1 MNYEIVIVGHGR
13 YPDGVL
19 SALQLLIGTTEG
31 IKAFNLDEQTTH
43 EKFEK
48 QLTEL
53 LSEHE
58 RVLVFADMTGGAPHQ
73 IVSRLVLEGNRPHQY
88 VISSAPL
95 NLMLDLYAKSLTGF
109 EDDTIEGE
117 LQHTLTL
124 SKQLI
129 EILPDRMNTNSATAP
144 VPDMT
149 HQYEGDGI

>member
-1 MNYEIVIVGHGR
+1 M
-13 YPDGVL
+13 
-19 SALQLLIGTTEG
+19 Q
-31 IKAFNLDEQTTH
+31 
-43 EKFEK
+43 
-48 QLTEL
+48 
-53 LSEHE
+53 
-58 RVLVFADMTGGAPHQ
+58 
-73 IVSRLVLEGNRPHQY
+73 SRLEGNQPHQY

-149 HQYEGDGI
+149 HQDEGDGI

>member
-1 MNYEIVIVGHGR
+1 
-13 YPDGVL
+13 
-19 SALQLLIGTTEG
+19 
-31 IKAFNLDEQTTH
+31 
-43 EKFEK
+43 
-48 QLTEL
+48 
-53 LSEHE
+53 
-58 RVLVFADMTGGAPHQ
+58 MTGGAPHQ

-149 HQYEGDGI
+149 HQDEGDGI